1 MGKLKVTNIGKNIPL
16 FLKRLKKLKP
26 VFVRTIEEDVRNFN
40 SYELVYICLTN
51 LNWLTN
57 NKVFDYSKKELKDII
72 KALPKKNTKQ
82 FNELVTKISDILDK
96 DFDNKRI
103 IEKQKQIDTKISNQQ
118 LNDDNFDSS
127 EIILTSKQK
136 DRIEDIFEK
145 KFEELQYID
154 DENFEEV
161 LSESITEVTGKS
173 ITDIF
178 LSDFEE
184 LSERCKA
191 FTNLVHNNSDENK
204 VSLSEDEINIIVDTV
219 GLQTANYSTIQPD
232 TLSNIVADAIF
243 EVTGNNV
250 TDISTEDYTEIY
262 TQCEDL
268 YLTEMNVQE
277 SYMEEYM

>member
-26 VFVRTIEEDVRNFN
+26 IFVRTIEEDVGNFN

-57 NKVFDYSKKELKDII
+57 NKVFDYSKKELSEII

-82 FNELVTKISDILDK
+82 FNELVTKISDILDE
-96 DFDNKRI
+96 DFDNEKVIRI
-103 IEKQKQIDTKISNQQ
+103 QKDIDAKISNQQ
-118 LNDDNFDSS
+118 LND
-127 EIILTSKQK
+127 
-136 DRIEDIFEK
+136 
-145 KFEELQYID
+145 
-154 DENFEEV
+154 ENF
-161 LSESITEVTGKS
+161 I
-173 ITDIF
+173 
-178 LSDFEE
+178 
-184 LSERCKA
+184 A
-191 FTNLVHNNSDENK
+191 DENK

-262 TQCEDL
+262 TQCENL

-277 SYMEEYM
+277 SYMKEYM

>member
-96 DFDNKRI
+96 DFDN
-103 IEKQKQIDTKISNQQ
+103 EKVIQIQKDIDTKISNQQ
-118 LNDDNFDSS
+118 LNDDNF
-127 EIILTSKQK
+127 I
-136 DRIEDIFEK
+136 
-145 KFEELQYID
+145 
-154 DENFEEV
+154 
-161 LSESITEVTGKS
+161 
-173 ITDIF
+173 
-178 LSDFEE
+178 
-184 LSERCKA
+184 A
-191 FTNLVHNNSDENK
+191 DENK

-219 GLQTANYSTIQPD
+219 GLQIANYSTIQPD

-250 TDISTEDYTEIY
+250 TDILTEDYTEIY
-262 TQCEDL
+262 TQCENL

>member
-57 NKVFDYSKKELKDII
+57 NKVFDYSKKELSEII

-82 FNELVTKISDILDK
+82 FNELVTKISDILDE
-96 DFDNKRI
+96 DFDN
-103 IEKQKQIDTKISNQQ
+103 EKVIQIQKDIDAKISNQQ
-118 LNDDNFDSS
+118 LND
-127 EIILTSKQK
+127 
-136 DRIEDIFEK
+136 
-145 KFEELQYID
+145 
-154 DENFEEV
+154 ENF
-161 LSESITEVTGKS
+161 IT
-173 ITDIF
+173 
-178 LSDFEE
+178 
-184 LSERCKA
+184 
-191 FTNLVHNNSDENK
+191 DENK

-262 TQCEDL
+262 TQCENL

>member
-26 VFVRTIEEDVRNFN
+26 VFVRTIEKDVRNFN

-57 NKVFDYSKKELKDII
+57 NKVFDYSKKELSEII

-82 FNELVTKISDILDK
+82 FNELVTKISDILDE
-96 DFDNKRI
+96 DFDN
-103 IEKQKQIDTKISNQQ
+103 EKVIQIQKDIDAKISNQQ
-118 LNDDNFDSS
+118 LND
-127 EIILTSKQK
+127 
-136 DRIEDIFEK
+136 
-145 KFEELQYID
+145 
-154 DENFEEV
+154 ENF
-161 LSESITEVTGKS
+161 IT
-173 ITDIF
+173 
-178 LSDFEE
+178 
-184 LSERCKA
+184 
-191 FTNLVHNNSDENK
+191 DENK

-262 TQCEDL
+262 TQCENL

>member
-1 MGKLKVTNIGKNIPL
+1 MVKLKVTNIGKNIPL

-57 NKVFDYSKKELKDII
+57 NKVFDYSKKELSEII

-82 FNELVTKISDILDK
+82 FNELVTKISDILDE
-96 DFDNKRI
+96 DFDNEKVIRI
-103 IEKQKQIDTKISNQQ
+103 QKDIDAKISNQQ
-118 LNDDNFDSS
+118 LND
-127 EIILTSKQK
+127 
-136 DRIEDIFEK
+136 
-145 KFEELQYID
+145 
-154 DENFEEV
+154 ENF
-161 LSESITEVTGKS
+161 I
-173 ITDIF
+173 
-178 LSDFEE
+178 
-184 LSERCKA
+184 A
-191 FTNLVHNNSDENK
+191 DENK

-262 TQCEDL
+262 TQCENL

>member
-57 NKVFDYSKKELKDII
+57 NKVFDYSKKELSEII

-82 FNELVTKISDILDK
+82 FNELVTKISDILDE
-96 DFDNKRI
+96 DFDNEKVIRI
-103 IEKQKQIDTKISNQQ
+103 QKDINAKISNQQ
-118 LNDDNFDSS
+118 LND
-127 EIILTSKQK
+127 
-136 DRIEDIFEK
+136 
-145 KFEELQYID
+145 
-154 DENFEEV
+154 ENF
-161 LSESITEVTGKS
+161 I
-173 ITDIF
+173 
-178 LSDFEE
+178 
-184 LSERCKA
+184 A
-191 FTNLVHNNSDENK
+191 DENK
-204 VSLSEDEINIIVDTV
+204 ISLSEDEINIIVDTV

-262 TQCEDL
+262 TQCENL
-268 YLTEMNVQE
+268 YLTEMNIQE

>member
-57 NKVFDYSKKELKDII
+57 NKVFDYSKKELSEII

-82 FNELVTKISDILDK
+82 FNELVTKISDILDE
-96 DFDNKRI
+96 DFDNEKVIRI
-103 IEKQKQIDTKISNQQ
+103 QKDIDAKISNQQ
-118 LNDDNFDSS
+118 LND
-127 EIILTSKQK
+127 
-136 DRIEDIFEK
+136 
-145 KFEELQYID
+145 
-154 DENFEEV
+154 ENF
-161 LSESITEVTGKS
+161 I
-173 ITDIF
+173 
-178 LSDFEE
+178 
-184 LSERCKA
+184 A
-191 FTNLVHNNSDENK
+191 DENK

-219 GLQTANYSTIQPD
+219 GLQTVNYSTIQPD

-262 TQCEDL
+262 TQCENL

>member
-57 NKVFDYSKKELKDII
+57 NKVFDYSKKELSEII

-82 FNELVTKISDILDK
+82 FNELVTKISDILDE
-96 DFDNKRI
+96 DFDNEKVIRI
-103 IEKQKQIDTKISNQQ
+103 QKDIDAKISNQQ
-118 LNDDNFDSS
+118 LND
-127 EIILTSKQK
+127 
-136 DRIEDIFEK
+136 
-145 KFEELQYID
+145 
-154 DENFEEV
+154 ENF
-161 LSESITEVTGKS
+161 I
-173 ITDIF
+173 
-178 LSDFEE
+178 
-184 LSERCKA
+184 A
-191 FTNLVHNNSDENK
+191 DENK

-250 TDISTEDYTEIY
+250 TDISIEDYTEIY

-268 YLTEMNVQE
+268 YLTEMNIQE
-277 SYMEEYM
+277 SYMEEYA

>member
-96 DFDNKRI
+96 DFDNEKV
-103 IEKQKQIDTKISNQQ
+103 IEKQKQIDAKISNQQ
-118 LNDDNFDSS
+118 LNDDNF
-127 EIILTSKQK
+127 I
-136 DRIEDIFEK
+136 
-145 KFEELQYID
+145 
-154 DENFEEV
+154 
-161 LSESITEVTGKS
+161 
-173 ITDIF
+173 
-178 LSDFEE
+178 
-184 LSERCKA
+184 
-191 FTNLVHNNSDENK
+191 SDENK

-268 YLTEMNVQE
+268 YLTEMNV
-277 SYMEEYM
+277 

>member
-82 FNELVTKISDILDK
+82 FNELVTKISDILDE
-96 DFDNKRI
+96 DFDN
-103 IEKQKQIDTKISNQQ
+103 EKVIQIQKDIDTKISNQQ
-118 LNDDNFDSS
+118 LNDDNF
-127 EIILTSKQK
+127 I
-136 DRIEDIFEK
+136 
-145 KFEELQYID
+145 
-154 DENFEEV
+154 
-161 LSESITEVTGKS
+161 
-173 ITDIF
+173 
-178 LSDFEE
+178 
-184 LSERCKA
+184 
-191 FTNLVHNNSDENK
+191 SDENK

-219 GLQTANYSTIQPD
+219 GLQTANYSTIQPY

>member
-57 NKVFDYSKKELKDII
+57 NKVFDYSKKELSEII

-82 FNELVTKISDILDK
+82 FNELVTKISDILDE
-96 DFDNKRI
+96 DFDNEKVIRI
-103 IEKQKQIDTKISNQQ
+103 QKDIDTKISNQQ
-118 LNDDNFDSS
+118 LND
-127 EIILTSKQK
+127 
-136 DRIEDIFEK
+136 
-145 KFEELQYID
+145 
-154 DENFEEV
+154 ENF
-161 LSESITEVTGKS
+161 I
-173 ITDIF
+173 
-178 LSDFEE
+178 
-184 LSERCKA
+184 A
-191 FTNLVHNNSDENK
+191 DENK

-219 GLQTANYSTIQPD
+219 CLQTANYSTIQPD

-262 TQCEDL
+262 TQCENL

>member
-40 SYELVYICLTN
+40 FYELVYICLTN

-82 FNELVTKISDILDK
+82 FNELVTKISDILDE
-96 DFDNKRI
+96 DFDN
-103 IEKQKQIDTKISNQQ
+103 EKVIQIQKDIDTKISNQQ
-118 LNDDNFDSS
+118 LNDDNF
-127 EIILTSKQK
+127 I
-136 DRIEDIFEK
+136 
-145 KFEELQYID
+145 
-154 DENFEEV
+154 
-161 LSESITEVTGKS
+161 
-173 ITDIF
+173 
-178 LSDFEE
+178 
-184 LSERCKA
+184 
-191 FTNLVHNNSDENK
+191 SDENK

-219 GLQTANYSTIQPD
+219 GLQTANYSTIQPY

>member
-26 VFVRTIEEDVRNFN
+26 IFVRTIEEDVRNFN

-82 FNELVTKISDILDK
+82 FNELVTKISDILDE
-96 DFDNKRI
+96 DFDN
-103 IEKQKQIDTKISNQQ
+103 EKVIQIQKDIDTKISNQQ
-118 LNDDNFDSS
+118 LNDDNF
-127 EIILTSKQK
+127 I
-136 DRIEDIFEK
+136 
-145 KFEELQYID
+145 
-154 DENFEEV
+154 
-161 LSESITEVTGKS
+161 
-173 ITDIF
+173 
-178 LSDFEE
+178 
-184 LSERCKA
+184 
-191 FTNLVHNNSDENK
+191 SDENK
-204 VSLSEDEINIIVDTV
+204 VLLSEDEINIIVDTV

-268 YLTEMNVQE
+268 YLTEMNIQE
-277 SYMEEYM
+277 SYMEEYA

>member
-1 MGKLKVTNIGKNIPL
+1 MVKLKVTNISKNIPL

-57 NKVFDYSKKELKDII
+57 NKVFDYSKKELSEII

-82 FNELVTKISDILDK
+82 FNELVTKISDILDE
-96 DFDNKRI
+96 DFDNEKVIRI
-103 IEKQKQIDTKISNQQ
+103 QKDINAKISNQQ
-118 LNDDNFDSS
+118 LND
-127 EIILTSKQK
+127 
-136 DRIEDIFEK
+136 
-145 KFEELQYID
+145 
-154 DENFEEV
+154 ENF
-161 LSESITEVTGKS
+161 I
-173 ITDIF
+173 
-178 LSDFEE
+178 
-184 LSERCKA
+184 A
-191 FTNLVHNNSDENK
+191 DENK
-204 VSLSEDEINIIVDTV
+204 ISLSEDEINIIVDTV

-262 TQCEDL
+262 TQCENL
-268 YLTEMNVQE
+268 YLTEMNIQE

>member
-57 NKVFDYSKKELKDII
+57 NKVFDYSKKELSEII

-82 FNELVTKISDILDK
+82 FNELVTKISDILDE
-96 DFDNKRI
+96 DFDNEKVIRI
-103 IEKQKQIDTKISNQQ
+103 QKDIDAKISNQQ
-118 LNDDNFDSS
+118 LND
-127 EIILTSKQK
+127 
-136 DRIEDIFEK
+136 
-145 KFEELQYID
+145 
-154 DENFEEV
+154 ENF
-161 LSESITEVTGKS
+161 IT
-173 ITDIF
+173 
-178 LSDFEE
+178 
-184 LSERCKA
+184 
-191 FTNLVHNNSDENK
+191 DENK

-262 TQCEDL
+262 TQCENL

>member
-1 MGKLKVTNIGKNIPL
+1 MGKLKVINIGKNIPL

-57 NKVFDYSKKELKDII
+57 NKVFDYSKKELSEII

-82 FNELVTKISDILDK
+82 FNELVIKISDILDE
-96 DFDNKRI
+96 DFDNEKVIRI
-103 IEKQKQIDTKISNQQ
+103 QKDIDAKISNQQ
-118 LNDDNFDSS
+118 LND
-127 EIILTSKQK
+127 
-136 DRIEDIFEK
+136 
-145 KFEELQYID
+145 
-154 DENFEEV
+154 ENF
-161 LSESITEVTGKS
+161 I
-173 ITDIF
+173 
-178 LSDFEE
+178 
-184 LSERCKA
+184 A
-191 FTNLVHNNSDENK
+191 DENK

-262 TQCEDL
+262 TQCENL

>member
-82 FNELVTKISDILDK
+82 FNELVTKISDILDE
-96 DFDNKRI
+96 DFDNEKV
-103 IEKQKQIDTKISNQQ
+103 IEKQKQIDAKITNQQ
-118 LNDDNFDSS
+118 LNDDNF
-127 EIILTSKQK
+127 I
-136 DRIEDIFEK
+136 
-145 KFEELQYID
+145 
-154 DENFEEV
+154 
-161 LSESITEVTGKS
+161 
-173 ITDIF
+173 
-178 LSDFEE
+178 
-184 LSERCKA
+184 
-191 FTNLVHNNSDENK
+191 SDENK

-219 GLQTANYSTIQPD
+219 GLQTANYSTIQPY

>member
-26 VFVRTIEEDVRNFN
+26 VFVRTIEEDVKNFN

-57 NKVFDYSKKELKDII
+57 NKVFDYSKKELSEII

-82 FNELVTKISDILDK
+82 FNELVTKISDILDE
-96 DFDNKRI
+96 DFDNEKVIRI
-103 IEKQKQIDTKISNQQ
+103 QKDIDAKISNQQ
-118 LNDDNFDSS
+118 LND
-127 EIILTSKQK
+127 
-136 DRIEDIFEK
+136 
-145 KFEELQYID
+145 
-154 DENFEEV
+154 ENF
-161 LSESITEVTGKS
+161 I
-173 ITDIF
+173 
-178 LSDFEE
+178 
-184 LSERCKA
+184 A
-191 FTNLVHNNSDENK
+191 DENK

-250 TDISTEDYTEIY
+250 TDISTEDYTEMY
-262 TQCEDL
+262 TQCENL
-268 YLTEMNVQE
+268 YLTEMKVQE

>member
-1 MGKLKVTNIGKNIPL
+1 MVKLKVTNIGKNIPL

-40 SYELVYICLTN
+40 SYELIYICLTN

-57 NKVFDYSKKELKDII
+57 NKVFDYSKKELSEII

-82 FNELVTKISDILDK
+82 FNELVTKISDILDE
-96 DFDNKRI
+96 DFDNEKVIRI
-103 IEKQKQIDTKISNQQ
+103 QKDIDAKISNQQ
-118 LNDDNFDSS
+118 LND
-127 EIILTSKQK
+127 
-136 DRIEDIFEK
+136 
-145 KFEELQYID
+145 
-154 DENFEEV
+154 ENF
-161 LSESITEVTGKS
+161 I
-173 ITDIF
+173 
-178 LSDFEE
+178 
-184 LSERCKA
+184 A
-191 FTNLVHNNSDENK
+191 DENK

-262 TQCEDL
+262 TQCENL
-268 YLTEMNVQE
+268 YLTEMNIQE

>member
-57 NKVFDYSKKELKDII
+57 NKVFDYSKKELSEII

-82 FNELVTKISDILDK
+82 FNELVTKISDILDE
-96 DFDNKRI
+96 DFDNEKVIRI
-103 IEKQKQIDTKISNQQ
+103 QKDINAKISNQQ
-118 LNDDNFDSS
+118 LND
-127 EIILTSKQK
+127 
-136 DRIEDIFEK
+136 
-145 KFEELQYID
+145 
-154 DENFEEV
+154 ENF
-161 LSESITEVTGKS
+161 IT
-173 ITDIF
+173 
-178 LSDFEE
+178 
-184 LSERCKA
+184 
-191 FTNLVHNNSDENK
+191 DENK
-204 VSLSEDEINIIVDTV
+204 ISLSEDEINIIVDTV

-262 TQCEDL
+262 TQCENL
-268 YLTEMNVQE
+268 YLTEMNIQE

>member
-26 VFVRTIEEDVRNFN
+26 VFVRTIEEDVKNFN

-57 NKVFDYSKKELKDII
+57 NKVFDYSKKELSEII

-82 FNELVTKISDILDK
+82 FNELVTKISDILDE
-96 DFDNKRI
+96 DFDNEKVIRI
-103 IEKQKQIDTKISNQQ
+103 QKDIDAKISNQQ
-118 LNDDNFDSS
+118 LND
-127 EIILTSKQK
+127 
-136 DRIEDIFEK
+136 
-145 KFEELQYID
+145 
-154 DENFEEV
+154 ENF
-161 LSESITEVTGKS
+161 I
-173 ITDIF
+173 
-178 LSDFEE
+178 
-184 LSERCKA
+184 A
-191 FTNLVHNNSDENK
+191 DENK

-262 TQCEDL
+262 TQCENL

>member
-57 NKVFDYSKKELKDII
+57 NKVFDYSKKELSEII

-82 FNELVTKISDILDK
+82 FNELVTKISDILDE
-96 DFDNKRI
+96 DFDNEKVIRI
-103 IEKQKQIDTKISNQQ
+103 QKDIDAKISNQQ
-118 LNDDNFDSS
+118 LND
-127 EIILTSKQK
+127 
-136 DRIEDIFEK
+136 
-145 KFEELQYID
+145 
-154 DENFEEV
+154 ENF
-161 LSESITEVTGKS
+161 I
-173 ITDIF
+173 
-178 LSDFEE
+178 
-184 LSERCKA
+184 A
-191 FTNLVHNNSDENK
+191 DENK

-262 TQCEDL
+262 TQCENL
-268 YLTEMNVQE
+268 YLTKMNVQE

>member
-26 VFVRTIEEDVRNFN
+26 IFVRTIEEDVGNFN

-57 NKVFDYSKKELKDII
+57 NKVFDYSKKELSEII

-82 FNELVTKISDILDK
+82 FNELVTKISDILDE
-96 DFDNKRI
+96 DFDNEKVIRI
-103 IEKQKQIDTKISNQQ
+103 QKDIDAKISNQQ
-118 LNDDNFDSS
+118 LND
-127 EIILTSKQK
+127 
-136 DRIEDIFEK
+136 
-145 KFEELQYID
+145 
-154 DENFEEV
+154 ENF
-161 LSESITEVTGKS
+161 I
-173 ITDIF
+173 
-178 LSDFEE
+178 
-184 LSERCKA
+184 A
-191 FTNLVHNNSDENK
+191 NENK

-262 TQCEDL
+262 TQCENL

-277 SYMEEYM
+277 SYMKEYM

>member
-57 NKVFDYSKKELKDII
+57 NKVFDYSKKELSEII

-82 FNELVTKISDILDK
+82 FNELVTKISDILDE
-96 DFDNKRI
+96 DFDN
-103 IEKQKQIDTKISNQQ
+103 EKVIQIQKDIDAKISNQQ
-118 LNDDNFDSS
+118 LND
-127 EIILTSKQK
+127 
-136 DRIEDIFEK
+136 
-145 KFEELQYID
+145 
-154 DENFEEV
+154 ENF
-161 LSESITEVTGKS
+161 IT
-173 ITDIF
+173 
-178 LSDFEE
+178 
-184 LSERCKA
+184 
-191 FTNLVHNNSDENK
+191 DENK

>member
-1 MGKLKVTNIGKNIPL
+1 MVKLKVTNIGKNIPL

-57 NKVFDYSKKELKDII
+57 NKVFDYSKKELSEII

-82 FNELVTKISDILDK
+82 FNELVTKISDILDE
-96 DFDNKRI
+96 DFDNEKVIRI
-103 IEKQKQIDTKISNQQ
+103 QKDINAKISNQQ
-118 LNDDNFDSS
+118 LND
-127 EIILTSKQK
+127 
-136 DRIEDIFEK
+136 
-145 KFEELQYID
+145 
-154 DENFEEV
+154 ENF
-161 LSESITEVTGKS
+161 I
-173 ITDIF
+173 
-178 LSDFEE
+178 
-184 LSERCKA
+184 A
-191 FTNLVHNNSDENK
+191 DENK

-262 TQCEDL
+262 TQCENL
-268 YLTEMNVQE
+268 YLTEMNIQE

>member
-1 MGKLKVTNIGKNIPL
+1 MVKLKVTNIGKNIPL

-57 NKVFDYSKKELKDII
+57 NKVFDYSKKELSEII

-82 FNELVTKISDILDK
+82 FNELVTKISDILDE
-96 DFDNKRI
+96 DFDNEKVIRI
-103 IEKQKQIDTKISNQQ
+103 QKDIDAKISNQQ
-118 LNDDNFDSS
+118 LNN
-127 EIILTSKQK
+127 
-136 DRIEDIFEK
+136 
-145 KFEELQYID
+145 
-154 DENFEEV
+154 ENF
-161 LSESITEVTGKS
+161 I
-173 ITDIF
+173 
-178 LSDFEE
+178 
-184 LSERCKA
+184 A
-191 FTNLVHNNSDENK
+191 DENK

-219 GLQTANYSTIQPD
+219 GLQTANYSTIQLD
-232 TLSNIVADAIF
+232 TLSNIIADAIF

-262 TQCEDL
+262 TQCENL

>member
-1 MGKLKVTNIGKNIPL
+1 MRKLKVTNIGKNIPL

-57 NKVFDYSKKELKDII
+57 NKVFDYSKKELSEII

-82 FNELVTKISDILDK
+82 FNELVTKISDILDE
-96 DFDNKRI
+96 DFDN
-103 IEKQKQIDTKISNQQ
+103 EKVIQIQKDIDAKISNQQ
-118 LNDDNFDSS
+118 LND
-127 EIILTSKQK
+127 
-136 DRIEDIFEK
+136 
-145 KFEELQYID
+145 
-154 DENFEEV
+154 ENF
-161 LSESITEVTGKS
+161 IT
-173 ITDIF
+173 
-178 LSDFEE
+178 
-184 LSERCKA
+184 
-191 FTNLVHNNSDENK
+191 DENK

-262 TQCEDL
+262 TQCENL

>member
-82 FNELVTKISDILDK
+82 FNELVTKISDILDE
-96 DFDNKRI
+96 DFDN
-103 IEKQKQIDTKISNQQ
+103 EKVIQIQKDIDTKISNQQ
-118 LNDDNFDSS
+118 LNDDNF
-127 EIILTSKQK
+127 I
-136 DRIEDIFEK
+136 
-145 KFEELQYID
+145 
-154 DENFEEV
+154 
-161 LSESITEVTGKS
+161 
-173 ITDIF
+173 
-178 LSDFEE
+178 
-184 LSERCKA
+184 
-191 FTNLVHNNSDENK
+191 SDENK
-204 VSLSEDEINIIVDTV
+204 VLLSEDEINIIVDTV
-219 GLQTANYSTIQPD
+219 GLQTANYSTIQPY

>member
-57 NKVFDYSKKELKDII
+57 NKVFDYSKKELSEII

-82 FNELVTKISDILDK
+82 FNELVTKISDILDE
-96 DFDNKRI
+96 DFDNEKVIRI
-103 IEKQKQIDTKISNQQ
+103 QKDIDAKISNQQ
-118 LNDDNFDSS
+118 LND
-127 EIILTSKQK
+127 
-136 DRIEDIFEK
+136 
-145 KFEELQYID
+145 
-154 DENFEEV
+154 ENF
-161 LSESITEVTGKS
+161 I
-173 ITDIF
+173 
-178 LSDFEE
+178 
-184 LSERCKA
+184 A
-191 FTNLVHNNSDENK
+191 DENK

-262 TQCEDL
+262 TQCENL

>member
-57 NKVFDYSKKELKDII
+57 NKVFDYSKKELSEII
-72 KALPKKNTKQ
+72 KTLPKKNTKQ
-82 FNELVTKISDILDK
+82 FNELVTKISDILDE
-96 DFDNKRI
+96 DFDNEKVIRI
-103 IEKQKQIDTKISNQQ
+103 QKDIDAKISNQQ
-118 LNDDNFDSS
+118 LND
-127 EIILTSKQK
+127 
-136 DRIEDIFEK
+136 
-145 KFEELQYID
+145 
-154 DENFEEV
+154 ENF
-161 LSESITEVTGKS
+161 I
-173 ITDIF
+173 
-178 LSDFEE
+178 
-184 LSERCKA
+184 A
-191 FTNLVHNNSDENK
+191 DENK

-219 GLQTANYSTIQPD
+219 GLHTANYSTIQPD

-262 TQCEDL
+262 IQCENL

>member
-1 MGKLKVTNIGKNIPL
+1 MVKLKVTNIGKNIPL

-57 NKVFDYSKKELKDII
+57 NKVFDYSKKELSEII

-82 FNELVTKISDILDK
+82 FNELVTKISDILDE
-96 DFDNKRI
+96 DFDNEKVIRI
-103 IEKQKQIDTKISNQQ
+103 QKDINAKISNQQ
-118 LNDDNFDSS
+118 LND
-127 EIILTSKQK
+127 
-136 DRIEDIFEK
+136 
-145 KFEELQYID
+145 
-154 DENFEEV
+154 ENF
-161 LSESITEVTGKS
+161 I
-173 ITDIF
+173 
-178 LSDFEE
+178 
-184 LSERCKA
+184 A
-191 FTNLVHNNSDENK
+191 NENK

-262 TQCEDL
+262 TQCENL
-268 YLTEMNVQE
+268 YLTEMNIQE

>member
-1 MGKLKVTNIGKNIPL
+1 MVKLKVTNIGKNIPL

-57 NKVFDYSKKELKDII
+57 NKVFDYSKKELSEII

-82 FNELVTKISDILDK
+82 FNELVTKISDILDE
-96 DFDNKRI
+96 DFDNEKVIRI
-103 IEKQKQIDTKISNQQ
+103 QKDINAKISNQQ
-118 LNDDNFDSS
+118 LND
-127 EIILTSKQK
+127 
-136 DRIEDIFEK
+136 
-145 KFEELQYID
+145 
-154 DENFEEV
+154 ENF
-161 LSESITEVTGKS
+161 I
-173 ITDIF
+173 
-178 LSDFEE
+178 
-184 LSERCKA
+184 A
-191 FTNLVHNNSDENK
+191 DENK
-204 VSLSEDEINIIVDTV
+204 ISLSEDEINIIVDTV

-262 TQCEDL
+262 TQCENL
-268 YLTEMNVQE
+268 YLTEMNIQE
-277 SYMEEYM
+277 NYMEEYM

>member
-1 MGKLKVTNIGKNIPL
+1 MVKLKVTNIGKNIPL

-57 NKVFDYSKKELKDII
+57 NKVFDYSKKELSEII

-82 FNELVTKISDILDK
+82 FNELVTKISDILDE
-96 DFDNKRI
+96 DFDNEKVIRI
-103 IEKQKQIDTKISNQQ
+103 QKDINAKISNQQ
-118 LNDDNFDSS
+118 LND
-127 EIILTSKQK
+127 
-136 DRIEDIFEK
+136 
-145 KFEELQYID
+145 
-154 DENFEEV
+154 ENF
-161 LSESITEVTGKS
+161 I
-173 ITDIF
+173 
-178 LSDFEE
+178 
-184 LSERCKA
+184 A
-191 FTNLVHNNSDENK
+191 DENK
-204 VSLSEDEINIIVDTV
+204 ISLSEDEINIIVDTV

-262 TQCEDL
+262 TQCENL
-268 YLTEMNVQE
+268 YLTEMNIQE